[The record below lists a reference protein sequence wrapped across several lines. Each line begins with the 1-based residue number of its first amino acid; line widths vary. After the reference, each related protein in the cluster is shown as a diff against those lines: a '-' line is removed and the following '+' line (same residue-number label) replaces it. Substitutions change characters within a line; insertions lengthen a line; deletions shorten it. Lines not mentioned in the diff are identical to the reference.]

1 MVFWTFIGEHLIDLL
16 FTLVSAGLLFLCKKI
31 WSDKETYKR
40 IVENNNN
47 QIIADTVSAEL
58 KSSLDPI
65 VQDIAQIRR
74 EMSDLNKEVN
84 TLKEDIKKL
93 AKKEQTDVD
102 IFLDSEKTRL
112 IELCQEYL
120 AKGFMTTDESQKLIT
135 LYNNYQKL
143 GGNGEAEKNYKLAS
157 RLPVHN

>member
-65 VQDIAQIRR
+65 V
-74 EMSDLNKEVN
+74 
-84 TLKEDIKKL
+84 
-93 AKKEQTDVD
+93 
-102 IFLDSEKTRL
+102 
-112 IELCQEYL
+112 
-120 AKGFMTTDESQKLIT
+120 
-135 LYNNYQKL
+135 
-143 GGNGEAEKNYKLAS
+143 
-157 RLPVHN
+157 